1 MAPVVV
7 PWADNVLLTRAA
19 NSAAP
24 RNVQREIFIQWGSLF
39 DEMPGVGI
47 ALRPRGVGCELAG
60 LENLGAIAVGVGR
73 VGKGVSPARGP
84 RGAAA
89 QRTPIPSAGE
99 FRARARGSRDFL

>member
-7 PWADNVLLTRAA
+7 PWADNVPLTSAA

-47 ALRPRGVGCELAG
+47 ALGREASEVSSRR
-60 LENLGAIAVGVGR
+60 LENLGANAGVWVALGKACRPR
-73 VGKGVSPARGP
+73 VAQGEQRRKGLRFQARGNL
-84 RGAAA
+84 
-89 QRTPIPSAGE
+89 E
-99 FRARARGSRDFL
+99 